1 VIRRTGAG
9 KAALEFE
16 VSDAAS
22 PVTDVEYS
30 VNAREWVRVEPKD
43 GLSDSRTET
52 YTITLAPADR
62 DGYLLVRATDASRN
76 VAAASFAVP

>member
-1 VIRRTGAG
+1 
-9 KAALEFE
+9 
-16 VSDAAS
+16 
-22 PVTDVEYS
+22 
-30 VNAREWVRVEPKD
+30 VEPKD